1 MSTIEEIKT
10 HPAWEQSVKLTY
22 KRDSSIMIMPTH
34 LAKRKMSTTALLNK
48 VEKTVKQQYKDRV
61 RTRYDLGWREAY
73 SFKVYFDFNDGTL
86 YNELMTDFD
95 NPFLEIVEIQTPK
108 NEEHA
113 TLLRNI
119 EVGQVVRDKL
129 FWNKYKYSVRLTAP
143 AKDTSFRTYDERQK
157 YAEEARSYFDKN
169 DKFQVEWNHVRVWT
183 NDLDKIMLLRLGL
196 PTDKCDIKEAV
207 IVED

>member
-129 FWNKYKYSVRLTAP
+129 FWNKYKYSVKLTAP
-143 AKDTSFRTYDERQK
+143 AKDTSFRTYDERLK
-157 YAEEARSYFDKN
+157 YAEEARAYFDKN
-169 DKFQVEWNHVRVWT
+169 DKYQEEWDCVRVWT
-183 NDLDKIMLLRLGL
+183 NDLDKVMILRLGL